1 MELPVNDWPGRLRG
15 DPPAFVLPS
24 LNATFDF
31 ALDLI
36 CSGFFSRVQRCRA
49 DLSRRKLAHRSAT
62 AKVVRRTLHLNAY
75 NGLVYVCVLD
85 IYVSVP
91 S

>member
-1 MELPVNDWPGRLRG
+1 MELPVNELPGRLRG
-15 DPPAFVLPS
+15 DAPAFVLPS

-31 ALDLI
+31 ALDPN

-49 DLSRRKLAHRSAT
+49 DLSRRKLAHRSA
-62 AKVVRRTLHLNAY
+62 AAEVVGRTLHLNAY
-75 NGLVYVCVLD
+75 NGLVYVCVPGV
-85 IYVSVP
+85 YVCVP